1 MAEPGAFAA
10 RRIAG
15 QAHYGVPQF
24 WRSVPPDSYA
34 RLGQEL
40 AGIGPVAGRG
50 VEIAGVAGTVKVSS
64 IWASL
69 DGKAGLWGYRGT

>member
-1 MAEPGAFAA
+1 MAFRSFGEAF
-10 RRIAG
+10 RQIL
-15 QAHYGVPQF
+15 H
-24 WRSVPPDSYA
+24 A

-69 DGKAGLWGYRGT
+69 DGKAGLWGCRGT